1 MRLTDLDLTEEQ
13 AAELGEALRGRLPEV
28 TAEAVR
34 EIETQIPTLV
44 RPHDP
49 RYGAF
54 LGQAVHWGIGR
65 FIELLAGG
73 DARLE
78 ELHDFYRDL
87 GELLAEEGVAQD
99 DWQATFRISTGV
111 AINRMTEAVGTYPG
125 VTPTAIARVAQDVL
139 YYLERITSAMNEGY
153 AGAGVG
159 DTLHH
164 RRKLLDLLISDG
176 PRPED
181 VHQAAAEAG
190 WPVPR
195 TIAAVA
201 LRRRTDVVK
210 LRPALPADALP
221 GLHLPDPCLVIPDPA
236 GPGRRLALATELR
249 DWTATVGP
257 TVGITQ
263 AARSLRWAR
272 RALDL
277 SAEGLLDGDRLVHT
291 DDHTLPLVL
300 LHGGEMM
307 EHLVDTLLAPV
318 GSLRDSTREALLE
331 TLLRCLQ
338 CGFNA
343 SDVAARLNLH
353 PQSIRYR
360 IRQLEEVFGP
370 AIRDPER
377 NLEYQAAL
385 TYWLRTRP
393 HTRPQDPPRSDPEA

>member
-1 MRLTDLDLTEEQ
+1 MRLTDLDLTEDQ
-13 AAELGEALRGRLPEV
+13 AAELGEALRGSLPEV

-34 EIETQIPTLV
+34 EIENQIPTLV

-49 RYGAF
+49 RYAAF
-54 LGQAVHWGIGR
+54 LAQAVQWGIGR

-73 DARLE
+73 DAHLE

-111 AINRMTEAVGTYPG
+111 AINRLTEAVGSHPG

-139 YYLERITSAMNEGY
+139 YYLEQITGAMTEGY
-153 AGAGVG
+153 AGARVG

-164 RRKLLDLLISDG
+164 RRKLLDLLIGEG

-181 VHQAAAEAG
+181 IHQVAAEAG

-195 TIAAVA
+195 TIAVVA
-201 LRRRTDVVK
+201 LRRRTDIVK

-221 GLHLPDPCLVIPDPA
+221 GLHLPDPCIVIPDPA
-236 GPGRRLALATELR
+236 GPGRRHGLATELR
-249 DWTATVGP
+249 DWTAAVGP
-257 TVGITQ
+257 TVGITD

-277 SAEGLLDGDRLVHT
+277 SAEGLLGGDRLFHT
-291 DDHTLPLVL
+291 DDHTLPIVL

-307 EHLVDTLLAPV
+307 EHLVDTLLSPV
-318 GSLRDSTREALLE
+318 DALRTTTRDALLE

-343 SDVAARLNLH
+343 SDVAARLRLH

-377 NLEYQAAL
+377 NFEYQAAL
-385 TYWLRTRP
+385 TYRLRTRP
-393 HTRPQDPPRSDPEA
+393 RTNPEDPPQGDIET